1 MNKNT
6 LILADTRQQC
16 DNHITKH
23 FDKQNINWIRTKLD
37 SADYMA
43 VRYDNGFVKDYTTL
57 IDTKKDLL
65 ELCGNLCHSSEHARV
80 VREIELGQSLGCT
93 NFIFLI
99 ADNDIKTAEDIK
111 GWSNKNT
118 KVKGETLLKVMTTFK
133 KNHKC
138 KFIIVPKK
146 EMGSKIVELLTKP
159 QT

>member
-1 MNKNT
+1 MNKEI
-6 LILADTRQQC
+6 LILADTRQQK

-23 FDKQNINWIRTKLD
+23 FDKENIIWIRSSLE

-43 VRYDNGFVKDYTTL
+43 VRYDNGFIKDYSTL

-99 ADNDIKTAEDIK
+99 ADNNVKTVEDIK

-133 KNHKC
+133 QHHN
-138 KFIIVPKK
+138 
-146 EMGSKIVELLTKP
+146 
-159 QT
+159 

>member
-1 MNKNT
+1 MKKNDM
-6 LILADTRQQC
+6 LILADTRQQK
-16 DNHITKH
+16 DSHIIKY
-23 FDKQNINWIRTKLD
+23 FDKEKISWIRSSLE

-43 VRYDNGFVKDYTTL
+43 VRYDNGFVKDYSTL

-111 GWSNKNT
+111 LWSNKNT
-118 KVKGETLLKVMTTFK
+118 KVKGETLLKIMTTFK
-133 KNHKC
+133 QHHNC
-138 KFIIVPKK
+138 RFIIVPKK
-146 EMGSKIVELLTKP
+146 EMGQKIIELLTNN
-159 QT
+159 

>member
-1 MNKNT
+1 MNKDI
-6 LILADTRQQC
+6 LILADTRQQL
-16 DNHITKH
+16 DNHITKY

-43 VRYDNGFVKDYTTL
+43 VRYDKGFVKDYSTL

-99 ADNDIKTAEDIK
+99 ADNDIKTPEDIK
-111 GWSNKNT
+111 NWSNKNT
-118 KVKGETLLKVMTTFK
+118 KVKGGTLLKVMTTFK
-133 KNHKC
+133 AHHNC
-138 KFIIVPKK
+138 RFVIVPKK
-146 EMGSKIVELLTKP
+146 ELGKKIVELLSND
-159 QT
+159 

>member
-1 MNKNT
+1 MNKDI
-6 LILADTRQQC
+6 LILADTRQQL

-43 VRYDNGFVKDYTTL
+43 VRYGNGFIKDYSTL

-99 ADNDIKTAEDIK
+99 ANNDIKTPEDIK
-111 GWSNKNT
+111 NWSNKNT

-133 KNHKC
+133 QHHNC
-138 KFIIVPKK
+138 RFVIVPKK
-146 EMGSKIVELLTKP
+146 EMGAKIIELLSNN
-159 QT
+159 